1 VYFARAPDRLP
12 AWGPDVANVTRIQIT
27 LRFLLPPSGT
37 LAMSRTAASLLRD
50 ALEAVGVRYTF
61 GIPGVHNTE
70 IYDELEASPGITPVL
85 VTHEGGGAFMADA
98 VSRSGTSLGTLVI
111 VPAAGVTHAASGI
124 AEAYLDGIP
133 MLVISGGIRRDTGR
147 RYQLHDVDQHALLKP
162 ITKGT
167 WLVERHADVI
177 PTIYE
182 AVRVATSGEP
192 GPVFVEIPVNLQLIA
207 GEAGSAPVYA
217 GPVRREA
224 RCTDADIQHAAQLLA
239 DAKSPGI
246 FVGWGAVDAVREV
259 IALAER
265 LGAPVS
271 TTLQGL
277 SAFPAN
283 HPLHAGFCLGRA
295 AVPAAENAFRDCDCL
310 LAVGTR
316 FGEIATGSYGYEP
329 PANLIHVDIN
339 PQVFS
344 ANYPARVALEGDAA
358 AVLGKLLQAL
368 PDLPQSAVRRA
379 AVAAQ
384 IARDKA
390 AYREEWFAHDSKG
403 RVNPARFFA
412 ALRAHLPDD
421 AVVVVDDGNHTF
433 LAAELMPI
441 HRSRGFISPT
451 DFNCMGYCVPATIGA
466 KLAQPELPVVGIV
479 GDGAF
484 RMTGLELATATA
496 QRLGVVVF
504 VFNDGEL
511 AQIAQA
517 QQIPY
522 NRKTCTVLGP
532 LDVAGV
538 AQATGAAFVRIAT
551 DGDIEGALQE
561 AFATAGAGRPVLV
574 DVAVD
579 YSKRTRFTEGI
590 VKTNLARF
598 DLPTKA
604 RLVGRALWRRITG

>member
-1 VYFARAPDRLP
+1 
-12 AWGPDVANVTRIQIT
+12 
-27 LRFLLPPSGT
+27 
-37 LAMSRTAASLLRD
+37 MSRTAASLLRE
-50 ALEAVGVRYTF
+50 ALENVGVRYTF

-70 IYDELEASPGITPVL
+70 IYDELDRSPSITPVL
-85 VTHEGGGAFMADA
+85 VTHEGGAAFMADA

-124 AEAYLDGIP
+124 AEAFLDGIP
-133 MLVISGGIRRDTGR
+133 MLVIAGGIRRDTGR

-207 GEAGSAPVYA
+207 GEAGAVHEAPTHVV
-217 GPVRREA
+217 PEVRA
-224 RCTDADIQHAAQLLA
+224 TAHSLA
-239 DAKSPGI
+239 DAARLLAAARSPGI
-246 FVGWGAVDAVREV
+246 FVGWGAVDASREV
-259 IALAER
+259 AELAER
-265 LGAPVS
+265 LGAPVA

-277 SAFPAN
+277 SAFPAS

-329 PANLIHVDIN
+329 PADLIHVDVN
-339 PQVFS
+339 PAVFD
-344 ANYPARVALEGDAA
+344 ANYPSRVALEGDAA
-358 AVLGKLLQAL
+358 AVLKRLLAEL
-368 PDLPQSAVRRA
+368 PAVPGAEVRRG
-379 AVAAQ
+379 AVAAR
-384 IARDKA
+384 IAADKA
-390 AYREEWFAHDSKG
+390 QYREAWLAHDPRG
-403 RVNPARFFA
+403 RVNPARFFE
-412 ALRAHLPDD
+412 ALRARLTDD
-421 AVVVVDDGNHTF
+421 ATVVVDDGNHTF
-433 LAAELMPI
+433 LAAELMPV
-441 HRSRGFISPT
+441 HHARGFISPT
-451 DFNCMGYCVPATIGA
+451 DFNCMGYCAPATIGA
-466 KLAQPELPVVGIV
+466 KLARPGAQVVGVV

-484 RMTGLELATATA
+484 RMTALELATATA
-496 QRLGVVVF
+496 LRLGVIVF

-517 QQIPY
+517 QEIPY

-538 AQATGAAFVRIAT
+538 AQATGAAFVRMSSDA
-551 DGDIEGALQE
+551 DIGPALDQ
-561 AFATAGAGRPVLV
+561 AFAAAAANRPVIV

-590 VKTNLARF
+590 VKTNLERF
-598 DLPTKA
+598 DLGTKA
-604 RLVGRALWRRITG
+604 RLVGRALWRRLTG

>member
-1 VYFARAPDRLP
+1 
-12 AWGPDVANVTRIQIT
+12 
-27 LRFLLPPSGT
+27 
-37 LAMSRTAASLLRD
+37 MSRTAASLLRE
-50 ALEAVGVRYTF
+50 ALETVGVRYTF

-70 IYDELEASPGITPVL
+70 IYDELAKSPGITPVL
-85 VTHEGGGAFMADA
+85 VTHEGGAAFMADA

-124 AEAYLDGIP
+124 AEAFLDGIP
-133 MLVISGGIRRDTGR
+133 MLVIAGGIRRDTGR

-162 ITKGT
+162 ITKAT

-192 GPVFVEIPVNLQLIA
+192 GPVFVEIPVNLQLLTGDPGVVHEPPVHVAPEVRAPSVSIT
-207 GEAGSAPVYA
+207 EAT
-217 GPVRREA
+217 R
-224 RCTDADIQHAAQLLA
+224 LLA
-239 DAKSPGI
+239 SARSPGL
-246 FVGWGAVDAVREV
+246 FVGWGAVDAGRELV
-259 IALAER
+259 ELAER

-271 TTLQGL
+271 TTLQGI

-295 AVPAAENAFRDCDCL
+295 AVPAVENAFRDCDCM

-329 PANLIHVDIN
+329 PANLVHVDIN
-339 PQVFS
+339 PEVFD
-344 ANYPARVALEGDAA
+344 ANYPARVALEGDAG
-358 AVLGKLLQAL
+358 AVLRRLLAEL
-368 PDLPQSAVRRA
+368 PAIEGSDVRRA
-379 AVAAQ
+379 AVAAR
-384 IARDKA
+384 IVVDKA
-390 AYREEWFAHDSKG
+390 AYRDEWLKHDPRG

-412 ALRAHLPDD
+412 ALRARLADD
-421 AVVVVDDGNHTF
+421 ALVVVDDGNHTF

-441 HRSRGFISPT
+441 HHARGFISPT

-466 KLAQPELPVVGIV
+466 KLARPGAQVVGIV

-484 RMTGLELATATA
+484 RMTALELATATA
-496 QRLGVVVF
+496 NELGVIVF

-532 LDVAGV
+532 LDIAGV
-538 AQATGAAFVRIAT
+538 AQATGAAFVRMA
-551 DGDIEGALQE
+551 GDMDVERGLDE
-561 AFATAGAGRPVLV
+561 AFAAAAGRRPVIV

-590 VKTNLARF
+590 VKTNLERF
-598 DLPTKA
+598 DLGTKV
-604 RLVGRALWRRITG
+604 RLVGRALWRRL